1 MATTT
6 TTTKSADSP
15 AGTDLVDASI
25 PHHLAAENLIKNHVI
40 GAVSIAIVPIPL
52 IDIAAVGALQLR
64 MIHKLSDHYGKDFS
78 NELVRSLIASL
89 GGSFLGY
96 GGGMMAMSLL
106 KVVPGVGWMLGM
118 VSVPVVSGA
127 ATYAIG
133 KVFQKHFEEG
143 GTIFDLTPAK
153 VKAYADEQYE
163 RGVAIAKAA
172 RSAAKSEPASTNK
185 SATA

>member
-25 PHHLAAENLIKNHVI
+25 AHHLVAESLIKNHVI
-40 GAVSIAIVPIPL
+40 GAVSISIVPIPL

-78 NELVRSLIASL
+78 SELVRSVIASL

-96 GGGMMAMSLL
+96 GAGMMAMSLF
-106 KVVPGVGWMLGM
+106 KVVPGFGWMLGM

-143 GTIFDLTPAK
+143 GTIFDLTPSK

-172 RSAAKSEPASTNK
+172 KSAAKSDPASTNK
-185 SATA
+185 SAAA

>member
-1 MATTT
+1 MATKTT
-6 TTTKSADSP
+6 ADEAVGP
-15 AGTDLVDASI
+15 AGAELVEADI

-40 GAVSIAIVPIPL
+40 AAVSVSIVPVPL
-52 IDIAAVGALQLR
+52 IDIAAVSAIQLR
-64 MIHKLSDHYGKDFS
+64 MIHRLADHYGKDFS
-78 NELVRSLIASL
+78 AELVRSLIASL

-96 GGGMMAMSLL
+96 GAGMMAMSLL

-133 KVFQKHFEEG
+133 KVFVKHFEEG

-153 VKAYADEQYE
+153 VKTYADQQFE
-163 RGVAIAKAA
+163 RGKAIAKAA
-172 RSAAKSEPASTNK
+172 KDAAKSKPAT
-185 SATA
+185 T